1 MKRKM
6 ENQNEVMEKKKGNN
20 GNEGKLGNYFQYV
33 KQVLKDPDHV
43 LSDETQS
50 KQQFG
55 LITLI
60 AFLGLILL
68 SNIVGI
74 FTYLDALRY
83 LGFSDYFDYFERTI
97 AYAAALALLMFVF
110 KNVANKNGKTYDL
123 NFFFEKLGAL
133 LVVPAILLIVSIP
146 LELVDITIYSW
157 FSSLAYTFLYLSI
170 FLISYFFVA
179 KNNLKTAVLFV
190 AGFYFVYRVIFLI
203 L

>member
-1 MKRKM
+1 MDSQ
-6 ENQNEVMEKKKGNN
+6 NQNEVAADNKGK
-20 GNEGKLGNYFQYV
+20 EGQLGNYFQYV
-33 KQVLKDPDHV
+33 VQVIKNPDYI
-43 LSDETQS
+43 LSDETQG

-83 LGFSDYFDYFERTI
+83 LGFSDYFDYFERTL
-97 AYAAALALLMFVF
+97 AYGAALALLIFVF
-110 KNVANKNGKTYDL
+110 KNVANKNGKAYDL
-123 NFFFEKLGAL
+123 NFFFEKLGAM

-190 AGFYFVYRVIFLI
+190 AGFYFVYRVIYLI

>member
-1 MKRKM
+1 MKNQ
-6 ENQNEVMEKKKGNN
+6 NQNEVVEKQEDNKGK
-20 GNEGKLGNYFQYV
+20 EGKLGNYFQYV
-33 KQVLKDPDHV
+33 MQVIKEPDHL
-43 LSDETQS
+43 LSDETQG

-68 SNIVGI
+68 SNVIGI

-83 LGFSDYFDYFERTI
+83 LGFSDYFNYFERTI
-97 AYAAALALLMFVF
+97 AYAVALALLLFVL

-133 LVVPAILLIVSIP
+133 LVFPSILLLVSIP

-190 AGFYFVYRVIFLI
+190 AGFYFVYRLIFLI

>member
-1 MKRKM
+1 MIGKM
-6 ENQNEVMEKKKGNN
+6 ENQNEAVEKQKENKWKG
-20 GNEGKLGNYFQYV
+20 GQLGNYFQYV
-33 KQVLKDPDHV
+33 MQVIKNPDHL
-43 LSDETQS
+43 LSDGTQS

-68 SNIVGI
+68 SNVIGI

-83 LGFSDYFDYFERTI
+83 LGFSDYFNYFERTI
-97 AYAAALALLMFVF
+97 AYALALALLMFVF
-110 KNVANKNGKTYDL
+110 KNVAAKNGKSYDL

-157 FSSLAYTFLYLSI
+157 FSSLAYTFLYLAI

-190 AGFYFVYRVIFLI
+190 AGFYFVYRLIFLI